1 MSAERPLGSARPRLV
16 AAVFTAAIFLN
27 AALLF
32 AVQPMF
38 SKMVLPSLGGTPAVW
53 NTCMVFFQTALLGGY
68 LYSHVASNRLPLRRH
83 TVIHVG
89 LLALSALALPIGV
102 ASGFGAPPNDAPI
115 AWLVGPLT
123 VSLGAPFFLLSTG
136 APLLQRWFSRT
147 GHPDAAN
154 PYFLYAA
161 SNLGS
166 MVALLAYPL
175 LLERTLPLAA
185 QSRAWTVAYVGLV
198 ALIAVCAFIA
208 RRGATADPAATPNGA
223 SATADTPA
231 DSAGDATITLAR
243 RLRWIALAF
252 VPSSML
258 LGVTTY
264 LSTDV
269 AAIPMLWIVPLALY
283 LLTFVLAFSGHVWF
297 RPPLLL
303 GLQAVFLVWLAM
315 TMSVGLSGLVQVMA
329 PAHLSALFLSG
340 MICHGALS
348 KDRPPV
354 SGLT

>member
-16 AAVFTAAIFLN
+16 AATFTAAVVLN

-68 LYSHVASNRLPLRRH
+68 LYSHVATNWLPVRRH
-83 TVIHVG
+83 APIHLA

-102 ASGFGAPPNDAPI
+102 ASGFGSPPDDAPV
-115 AWLVGPLT
+115 AWLVGMLT

-166 MVALLAYPL
+166 MVSLLAYPL
-175 LLERTLPLAA
+175 LLEPKLPLAA
-185 QSRAWTVAYVGLV
+185 QSMAWTVAYVI
-198 ALIAVCAFIA
+198 LIAMIGACAAIA
-208 RRGATADPAATPNGA
+208 RRGIESVEPAALAPAGAEPNGA
-223 SATADTPA
+223 VTT
-231 DSAGDATITLAR
+231 GR

-269 AAIPMLWIVPLALY
+269 AAIPMLWIAPLALY
-283 LLTFVLAFSGHVWF
+283 LLTFVL
-297 RPPLLL
+297 
-303 GLQAVFLVWLAM
+303 
-315 TMSVGLSGLVQVMA
+315 
-329 PAHLSALFLSG
+329 
-340 MICHGALS
+340 
-348 KDRPPV
+348 
-354 SGLT
+354 